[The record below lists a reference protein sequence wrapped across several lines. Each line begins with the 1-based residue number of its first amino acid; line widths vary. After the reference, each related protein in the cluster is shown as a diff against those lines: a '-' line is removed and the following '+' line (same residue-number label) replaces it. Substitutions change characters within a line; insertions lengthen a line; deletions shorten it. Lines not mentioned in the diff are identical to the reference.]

1 VSDLGRNK
9 EASDVMTS
17 SNSSNGR
24 RSRRAG
30 RIATAAILVIAA
42 IAVWL
47 IGPRKVARLAWLRA
61 EEPPAAADEDDVFKV
76 TGQTIGV
83 PASAARTMGLETLT
97 TSPRRVPVTLRL
109 TGRTGLDT
117 ETVTH
122 IRGQFPGRVLDIG
135 PALGSIVHGPEDA
148 DQFGGAPT
156 VMCVVESTDL
166 AQAKSDYLKAKV
178 TLEVDEDGLKRTKE
192 LVDAKVLA
200 DKFLLDAQSAVKKDQ
215 ADYDATRQKLLVFGL
230 KDADLPLIDKQQG
243 RQRMVYSIPC
253 PKSGVITEK
262 NVTRGELADPTVNL
276 FTIADLSKIWI
287 WGDVYERDRRRVKEG
302 QKMTVIVA
310 SHPDEPREC
319 TVEWVSP
326 VLDANTRSIRI
337 RGSLDNRDGRL
348 LADMYCTILLQIED
362 PKDSI
367 LLPSDAVVRREDAAF
382 VFVRTT
388 AAADG
393 SATYERRAV
402 KVEPVGS
409 GIGFES
415 TPVAAAATAPAATAD
430 AARSVEGRRARPPE
444 VFRVLEGLSATG
456 GDVVVI
462 RGALGLTSEMEQHA
476 GS

>member
-1 VSDLGRNK
+1 
-9 EASDVMTS
+9 M
-17 SNSSNGR
+17 
-24 RSRRAG
+24 
-30 RIATAAILVIAA
+30 IAFLLVCGI
-42 IAVWL
+42 IIGF
-47 IGPRKVARLAWLRA
+47 IGPRRLGRLVWLRA
-61 EEPPAAADEDDVFKV
+61 EEPAGTAAGQDDDVFKV
-76 TGQTIGV
+76 AGDSIVV
-83 PASAARTMGLETLT
+83 PAAAARTMDLMTLT
-97 TSPRRVPVTLRL
+97 TVPQRVPVTLRL
-109 TGRTGLDT
+109 TGRTGLNT

-148 DQFGGAPT
+148 ERLGPPT
-156 VMCVVESTDL
+156 VMCIVESTDL

-178 TLEVDEDGLKRTKE
+178 TLDVDLDALGRTKE

-200 DKFLLDAQSAVKKDQ
+200 EKFLLDAQSSVKKDQ

-230 KDADLPLIDKQQG
+230 KDADLPLIEKQQG
-243 RQRMVYSIPC
+243 KERMVYSIPC
-253 PKSGVITEK
+253 PKSGIITEK
-262 NVTRGELADPTVNL
+262 NVTRGELADPSVNL

-302 QKMTVIVA
+302 QKMKVIVA

-348 LADMYCTILLQIED
+348 LADMYCTILLQIEE

-367 LLPSDAVVRREDAAF
+367 LVPNDAVVRKEDAAF
-382 VFVRTT
+382 VFVRTQV
-388 AAADG
+388 AKDG
-393 SATYERRAV
+393 EATYERRAV

-415 TPVAAAATAPAATAD
+415 VGSAAATVPSMVPKEGRAD
-430 AARSVEGRRARPPE
+430 AAADGQRSIEGRRVRSE
-444 VFRVLEGLSATG
+444 LFRVMDGLAGG
-456 GDVVVI
+456 GDDVI
-462 RGALGLTSEMEQHA
+462 VTRGALGLASEMEQHE
-476 GS
+476 GK

>member
-1 VSDLGRNK
+1 
-9 EASDVMTS
+9 M
-17 SNSSNGR
+17 
-24 RSRRAG
+24 
-30 RIATAAILVIAA
+30 IAFLLVCGI
-42 IAVWL
+42 VVGL
-47 IGPRKVARLAWLRA
+47 IGPRRLGRLVWLRA
-61 EEPPAAADEDDVFKV
+61 EEPATTPEGQDDDVFKV
-76 TGQTIGV
+76 AGDAIVV
-83 PASAARTMGLETLT
+83 PAAAARTMDLITLT
-97 TSPRRVPVTLRL
+97 TVPQRVPVTLRL
-109 TGRTGLDT
+109 TGRTGLNT

-148 DQFGGAPT
+148 ARLGPPT

-178 TLEVDEDGLKRTKE
+178 TLDVDLDALGRTKE

-200 DKFLLDAQSAVKKDQ
+200 EKFQLDAQSTVKKDQ

-230 KDADLPLIDKQQG
+230 KDTDLPLIENQQG
-243 RQRMVYSIPC
+243 KERMVYSIPC
-253 PKSGVITEK
+253 PKSGIITEK
-262 NVTRGELADPTVNL
+262 NVTRGELADPSVNL

-302 QKMTVIVA
+302 QKMKVIVA

-348 LADMYCTILLQIED
+348 LADMYCTILLQIEE

-367 LLPSDAVVRREDAAF
+367 LLPSDAVVRKEDTAF
-382 VFVRTT
+382 VFVRTQ
-388 AAADG
+388 AAKDG
-393 SATYERRAV
+393 QATYERRAV

-415 TPVAAAATAPAATAD
+415 VIAAAATGPVIVPKEGRAD
-430 AARSVEGRRARPPE
+430 AAADGQRSIEGRRVRSE
-444 VFRVLEGLSATG
+444 LFRVMDGLAADG
-456 GDVVVI
+456 GDVIVN
-462 RGALGLTSEMEQHA
+462 RGALGLASEMEQHE
-476 GS
+476 GK